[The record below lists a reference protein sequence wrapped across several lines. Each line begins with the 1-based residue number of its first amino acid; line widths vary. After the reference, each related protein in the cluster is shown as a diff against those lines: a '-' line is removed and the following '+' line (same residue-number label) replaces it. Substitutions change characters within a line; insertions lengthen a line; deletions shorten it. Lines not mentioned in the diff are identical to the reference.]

1 MEGGIADESPG
12 APPGD
17 TERETGRSGLA
28 DARITSSSSSA
39 TFVAL
44 PREYGPLVRYLSPLA
59 LVVVAALLTMMFES
73 QLQRTI
79 YLLFWPAVIISAW
92 FGGIGPSFFASLMSV
107 TMVDYLFVTPRFS
120 LTLQDPNDL
129 FTFVV
134 FIFTGLVVSTL
145 TGRLRLERTRAAIAA
160 SSNATLASDLE
171 TQSELLAEQTSE
183 LEQQLDESQAM
194 SEELEQSSAELAAR
208 TAESEAAERYTR
220 SILESIADPFV
231 VQDSAWRFRFIND
244 RAAAV
249 FQRSAHTNGPLI
261 GREVWEVYPELLGT
275 QFEREM
281 RRAASERVPVSFE
294 AFYPQTGTWSQT
306 YCYPLPDGGLATQWK
321 DITQRKSAEEAA
333 DYLARASDV
342 LAESLDYETTLTKL
356 AQLVVPRLADW
367 CAVEILYENGKSRQL
382 AVAHVDPAKVR
393 WAHEMNKRYPPDL
406 DATTGVPN
414 VLRTGK
420 PEIYP
425 DISDEMIAAG
435 AVDEEH
441 LRISRELGLRSAM
454 VVPLIARDRTV
465 GALTFVSAES
475 GRRYTDTDLR
485 LAMELARRAALAVDN
500 ARHHRAVLDARTE
513 AEQLRLSAEVAN
525 MAKTQ
530 FLATMSHELRTP
542 LNAIAGYTELLRMGL
557 RGPTT
562 PEQEEDLARISR
574 SQRHLLS
581 LINDILNFAR
591 LDAGRVEYDTR
602 LIPITE
608 LLDGLE
614 SMVGPQLVA
623 QQLTFSS
630 DACEAGLTVRADA
643 EKVRQVL
650 LNLLA
655 NSVKF
660 THPAGRIDITCDA
673 DDSTVRIHVRDTGIG
688 IPADRLDTIFEP
700 FVQVNRSLTRPTE
713 GTGLGLAISRD
724 LARGMQGDL
733 TVKSTPGV
741 GSIFTLSLPRGELTA
756 DGGR

>member
-1 MEGGIADESPG
+1 MEGGIANDTPG
-12 APPGD
+12 APAGD
-17 TERETGRSGLA
+17 TEREIARPAVA
-28 DARITSSSSSA
+28 DARTTTASSSA
-39 TFVAL
+39 TLVPL
-44 PREYGPLVRYLSPLA
+44 PREYGPLARYLFTLA
-59 LVVVAALLTMMFES
+59 LIAVAALLTMGLES

-79 YLLFWPAVIISAW
+79 FLLFWPAIIIGAW
-92 FGGIGPSFFASLMSV
+92 FGGIGPAILASVLSV
-107 TMVDYLFVTPRFS
+107 ATVDFLFVAPRYS

-129 FTFVV
+129 FTLSVFV
-134 FIFTGLVVSTL
+134 FTSLVVSTL
-145 TGRLRLERTRAAIAA
+145 TGRLRLERARASIAA

-171 TQSELLAEQTSE
+171 TQSELLAEQASE

-231 VQDSAWRFRFIND
+231 VQDSEWRFRFIND
-244 RAAAV
+244 RAAAI
-249 FQRSAHTNGPLI
+249 FKRSPHADESLI

-275 QFEREM
+275 SFEREM
-281 RRAASERVPVSFE
+281 RRAAGERVPVSFE
-294 AFYPQTGTWSQT
+294 TFYPQTGTWSQMF
-306 YCYPLPDGGLATQWK
+306 CYPLPDGGLATQWK
-321 DITQRKSAEEAA
+321 DITLRKKAEEAA
-333 DYLARASDV
+333 DYLAQASAL

-367 CAVEILYENGKSRQL
+367 CAVEVLYENGKSRQL
-382 AVAHVDPAKVR
+382 AVAHVDPKKVQ
-393 WAHEMNKRYPPDL
+393 WAHEINERYPPDPNS
-406 DATTGVPN
+406 ATGVPN

-425 DISDEMIAAG
+425 EISDEMIAAG

-441 LRISRELGLRSAM
+441 LKISRQLGLKSAM
-454 VVPLIARDRTV
+454 VVPLIAHDRTV

-475 GRRYTDTDLR
+475 GRRYTEEDLV

-500 ARHHRAVLDARTE
+500 ARHHRAALDARTE
-513 AEQLRLSAEVAN
+513 AEHLRLAAEVAN

-562 PEQEEDLARISR
+562 QEQEEDLARISR

-602 LIPITE
+602 LVAVSD
-608 LLDGLE
+608 LVDGLE
-614 SMVGPQLVA
+614 SMVGPQLGA
-623 QQLTFSS
+623 QRLTFTC
-630 DACEAGLTVRADA
+630 DAGDVGLTVRADA
-643 EKVRQVL
+643 EKVRQIL

-660 THPAGRIDITCDA
+660 TDSGGRIGITCDA
-673 DDSTVRIHVRDTGIG
+673 VDSTVRIHVRDTGIG
-688 IPADRLDTIFEP
+688 IPADRLETIFEP
-700 FVQVNRSLTRPTE
+700 FVQVNRSLTQQTE

-724 LARGMQGDL
+724 LARGMSGEL
-733 TVKSTPGV
+733 TVESSPGV
-741 GSIFTLSLPRGELTA
+741 GSVFTLSLPRGTT
-756 DGGR
+756 DGRR

>member
-1 MEGGIADESPG
+1 MEGRIADDTPG

-17 TERETGRSGLA
+17 TGRETGRSGLA
-28 DARITSSSSSA
+28 DPRATSSSSSA

-44 PREYGPLVRYLSPLA
+44 PREYGPLLRYLSPLA
-59 LVVVAALLTMMFES
+59 LVAVATVLTMAFES
-73 QLQRTI
+73 HLQRTI
-79 YLLFWPAVIISAW
+79 YLFFWPAVIISAW
-92 FGGIGPSFFASLMSV
+92 FGGIGPSLLASLVSV
-107 TMVDYLFVTPRFS
+107 ATVDYLFVAPRYS
-120 LTLQDPNDL
+120 LTLEDPNDFFAL
-129 FTFVV
+129 AVFV
-134 FIFTGLVVSTL
+134 FAALVVSTL
-145 TGRLRLERTRAAIAA
+145 TGRLRLERARAAIAA

-171 TQSELLAEQTSE
+171 TQSELLEQQASE
-183 LEQQLDESQAM
+183 LEQQLDESQVM

-231 VQDSAWRFRFIND
+231 VQDAEWRFRFIND
-244 RAAAV
+244 RAAAI
-249 FQRSAHTNGPLI
+249 FQRSAHGNGQLI
-261 GREVWEVYPELLGT
+261 DREVWEAYPDLLGT
-275 QFEREM
+275 PFEREM
-281 RRAASERVPVSFE
+281 RRAANERVPVSFE
-294 AFYPQTGTWSQT
+294 AFYPQTGTWSQM

-321 DITQRKSAEEAA
+321 DITERKSAEEAA
-333 DYLARASDV
+333 DYLARASVV

-382 AVAHVDPAKVR
+382 AVADIDPEKVR
-393 WAHEMNKRYPPDL
+393 WAHEINNRYPPDL
-406 DATTGVPN
+406 NATTGVPN

-425 DISDEMIAAG
+425 EISDEMIAAG

-441 LRISRELGLRSAM
+441 LRISRELGLKSAM

-465 GALTFVSAES
+465 GAITFVSAES

-500 ARHHRAVLDARTE
+500 ARQHRAVLDARTE
-513 AEQLRLSAEVAN
+513 ANQLRVVAEVAN

-562 PEQEEDLARISR
+562 QEQEEDLGRISR

-591 LDAGRVEYDTR
+591 LEAGRVEYDTR
-602 LIPITE
+602 VVPIGE
-608 LLDGLE
+608 LLEGLE

-623 QQLTFSS
+623 QQLTFSC
-630 DACEAGLTVRADA
+630 DAGEAGITVRADA

-660 THPAGRIDITCDA
+660 TDPTGRIDITCDA
-673 DDSTVRIHVRDTGIG
+673 DDCTVRIHVRDTGIG

-713 GTGLGLAISRD
+713 GTGLGLSISRD

-733 TVKSTPGV
+733 TVESTPGV
-741 GSIFTLSLPRGELTA
+741 GSTFTLSLPRGETA
-756 DGGR
+756 GGGR

>member
-1 MEGGIADESPG
+1 MEGGTADSTRG
-12 APPGD
+12 APSD
-17 TERETGRSGLA
+17 VNEREPGNSGLG
-28 DARITSSSSSA
+28 DVRTTITSSGV
-39 TFVAL
+39 TLVPL
-44 PREYGPLVRYLSPLA
+44 PREYGPIVRYLSPLA
-59 LVVVAALLTMMFES
+59 LIAVAALLTMALES

-79 YLLFWPAVIISAW
+79 YLLFWPAVITSAW
-92 FGGIGPSFFASLMSV
+92 FGGMGPSILASLVSV
-107 TMVDYLFVTPRFS
+107 ATVDYLFVAPRYS
-120 LTLQDPNDL
+120 LTLRDPNDL
-129 FTFVV
+129 FTLGV
-134 FIFTGLVVSTL
+134 FLFTSLVVSSL
-145 TGRLRLERTRAAIAA
+145 TGRLRLERARAAIAA
-160 SSNATLASDLE
+160 SSNATLAADLE
-171 TQSELLAEQTSE
+171 SQSELLAEQASE

-231 VQDSAWRFRFIND
+231 VQDDEWRFRFINE

-249 FQRSAHTNGPLI
+249 FKQSAHDNGKLI
-261 GREVWEVYPELLGT
+261 GRKVWEVYPELVGT
-275 QFEREM
+275 PFEREM
-281 RRAASERVPVSFE
+281 RRAASERVPISFE
-294 AFYPQTGTWSQT
+294 AFYPQTGTWSQM

-321 DITQRKSAEEAA
+321 DITLRKSAEEAA
-333 DYLARASDV
+333 EFLARASDV

-356 AQLVVPRLADW
+356 AQIVVPRLADW

-393 WAHEMNKRYPPDL
+393 WAHDINKRYPPDS
-406 DATTGVPN
+406 DSPTGVPN

-425 DISDEMIAAG
+425 EISDEMLTAG
-435 AVDEEH
+435 AVDDEH
-441 LRISRELGLRSAM
+441 LRISRELGLKSAM
-454 VVPLIARDRTV
+454 IVPLIAHDRTV
-465 GALTFVSAES
+465 GALTFASAES

-485 LAMELARRAALAVDN
+485 LATELARRAALAVDN

-513 AEQLRLSAEVAN
+513 ADHLRLAAEVAN

-562 PEQEEDLARISR
+562 LEQNEDLDRISR

-591 LDAGRVEYDTR
+591 LDAGRIEYDTR
-602 LIPITE
+602 LVPVSDVLE
-608 LLDGLE
+608 GLE
-614 SMVGPQLVA
+614 SMVGPQLIS
-623 QQLTFSS
+623 QQLTFRCSPG
-630 DACEAGLTVRADA
+630 EEGLTVLADA

-660 THPAGRIDITCDA
+660 TNSGGRIDITCDA
-673 DDSTVRIHVRDTGIG
+673 DDRTVRIHVRDTGIG
-688 IPADRLDTIFEP
+688 IPADRLETIFEP
-700 FVQVNRSLTRPTE
+700 FVQVNRSLTRQTE

-724 LARGMQGDL
+724 LARGMNGDL
-733 TVKSTPGV
+733 TVESLPGV
-741 GSIFTLSLPRGELTA
+741 GSTFTLILPRGAQQTA
-756 DGGR
+756 DR